1 MNASLKFIVSL
12 LMPYT
17 LVLSFVCL
25 SATAEENLDFKA
37 CIELENDGQ
46 RLACYDDYQKQL
58 PAAER
63 GAVDAINLENK
74 STQAGDEQSTTVLE
88 NRYLAEQ
95 SLFENSFGILPY
107 RRTYILPLSY
117 LDDVNEE
124 PYTELLMEEP
134 GEELQQYEI
143 KFQYSFKVPI
153 GRRFL
158 LGNDQLYFGY
168 TQLSLWQAYNGDLSS
183 PFREN
188 NYQPELLW
196 TIPLR
201 EPIFHG
207 RLNHIVLGL
216 NHQSN
221 GQSGELSRSWNRA
234 TFDTAWA
241 DEDWAVALRL
251 WYRFKES
258 SAEDD
263 NPDIERYLGYGN
275 IQVGYRWDKYRF
287 TGIFFN
293 NLRRD
298 ENHTSVDIS
307 LSMPVSSKLRGFI
320 QYYNG
325 YGETLID
332 YNHRNK
338 RIGIGLVLSDWF

>member
-1 MNASLKFIVSL
+1 MA
-12 LMPYT
+12 YT
-17 LVLSFVCL
+17 LVLSFVCV
-25 SATAEENLDFKA
+25 SATAEENVDLTA

-46 RLACYDDYQKQL
+46 RLACYDNSQKQL
-58 PAAER
+58 PAAEL
-63 GAVDAINLENK
+63 GAVDAISPENK
-74 STQAGDEQSTTVLE
+74 NTEAGDAPSTTVLE

-124 PYTELLMEEP
+124 PYSELLIEEP

-287 TGIFFN
+287 TGIFSN